1 MQSILVFAE
10 YRFIYVQKQEK
21 RPEKSGRF
29 FSFGQQ
35 AWCLENELIGIC

>member
-29 FSFGQQ
+29 LL
-35 AWCLENELIGIC
+35 CN